1 LKQYFELCKRKLIFS
16 EEEYCFHEISL
27 SIILTAKYLFLQ
39 GFQLVHSLG
48 GGTGSGL
55 GTLLIAKLKEEYPDR
70 IFNTFSV
77 APSASSSDTIVEPYN
92 SVFSLSSL
100 IENSEGSFIIEN
112 DALNKICQRTLQNP
126 TPSYSDLNSLVAQT
140 MTGVTASLRFQGKK
154 QDPQC
159 LGLELGIFLFIFS
172 HFFPA
177 WVAIKFIKFSNT

>member
-1 LKQYFELCKRKLIFS
+1 
-16 EEEYCFHEISL
+16 L
-27 SIILTAKYLFLQ
+27 SIILTAKFLFLQ

-55 GTLLIAKLKEEYPDR
+55 GTLLLAKLKEEYPDR

-112 DALNKICQRTLQNP
+112 DALNKICQRTLQNATP
-126 TPSYSDLNSLVAQT
+126 TYTDLNSLVAQT

-154 QDPQC
+154 QKPLC
-159 LGLELGIFLFIFS
+159 LGLGNFILFKSPSNVLKLKLVLFKINEES
-172 HFFPA
+172 S
-177 WVAIKFIKFSNT
+177 AIRTV